1 MWPRGR
7 SFILNISVLH
17 FVVFPF
23 PHLAKILISNNPC
36 GVEFMN
42 KLRKR
47 LVNFRVT
54 DQEFEKI
61 KSASDRQ
68 GARCISE
75 FARSLMLGNLTLDCQ
90 AEIRDSCNVRL
101 GSYEQRLTMLEH
113 HVSRLLET
121 LFESTAPCPIPFPKT
136 VNSAPEKPR

>member
-1 MWPRGR
+1 
-7 SFILNISVLH
+7 
-17 FVVFPF
+17 
-23 PHLAKILISNNPC
+23 
-36 GVEFMN
+36 MN

-75 FARSLMLGNLTLDCQ
+75 FARSLMLGNLILDCPS
-90 AEIRDSCNVRL
+90 EVRDSCNIRHI
-101 GSYEQRLTMLEH
+101 SHDQRLAMLEH
-113 HVSRLLET
+113 HVAKLMENLL
-121 LFESTAPCPIPFPKT
+121 APDAPAPIPFPKT
-136 VNSAPEKPR
+136 VNSGPEKPR